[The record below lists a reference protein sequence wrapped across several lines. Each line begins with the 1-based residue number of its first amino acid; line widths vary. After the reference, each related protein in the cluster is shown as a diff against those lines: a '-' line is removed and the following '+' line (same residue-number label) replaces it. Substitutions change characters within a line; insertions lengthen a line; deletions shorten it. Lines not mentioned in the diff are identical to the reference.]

1 MTISLYDFTTA
12 FLKTPTLQIT
22 TILILGVILV
32 NGATDAPNAIAS
44 LVASGGMEL
53 KPAVRM
59 AAFFNFAGLALM
71 TICNANVAYT
81 ICHMVDFGDSP
92 GKALTALCAALISI
106 ILWSAAAWCFGIPT
120 SESHALIAGLT
131 GAAIAIHNGLSG
143 IHGMEWLKVLYGLAA
158 SSILGF
164 SLGWMGGKGLSYRHL
179 FKVYAGFYKPASR
192 KPVLYKPVSCKS
204 HRPAS
209 HKPALYKP
217 VSCKSAHKPASHKSS
232 PYKPK
237 INETKYEWGKRW
249 IRRAQIAGAAAMA
262 FMHGAQDGQKF
273 MGVFLLGIFLS
284 MGKIPGGNFHIPL
297 WMTVLCSVGMATGT
311 AIGGER
317 IIKTVG
323 MDMVKLGKAQGA
335 VSDAAAAACLLLSS
349 LTGIPVSTTHVKTTA
364 IMGVGIASDGEAVN
378 KSIMK
383 EMILAWVVTF
393 PCCGV
398 IGYIIAKVFIKM

>member
-143 IHGMEWLKVLYGLAA
+143 IHGMEWIKVLYGLAA

-164 SLGWMGGKGLSYRHL
+164 SLGWMGGKGLSYRRL
-179 FKVYAGFYKPASR
+179 FKGYAGFYKPASR
-192 KPVLYKPVSCKS
+192 KS
-204 HRPAS
+204 
-209 HKPALYKP
+209 ALYKP
-217 VSCKSAHKPASHKSS
+217 VSHKSPPYKPT

>member
-1 MTISLYDFTTA
+1 MTISLDDFTTA

-22 TILILGVILV
+22 TMLILGVILV

-106 ILWSAAAWCFGIPT
+106 ILWSAVAWCFGIPT

-164 SLGWMGGKGLSYRHL
+164 SLGWMGGKGLSYRRL
-179 FKVYAGFYKPASR
+179 FKVYAGFYKPASH
-192 KPVLYKPVSCKS
+192 KPAQYKPVSCKS
-204 HRPAS
+204 HKPAS
-209 HKPALYKP
+209 YKSALYK
-217 VSCKSAHKPASHKSS
+217 SAQ
-232 PYKPK
+232 YKPGG
-237 INETKYEWGKRW
+237 NEAKYERGKRW
-249 IRRAQIAGAAAMA
+249 IQRAQIAGAAAMA
-262 FMHGAQDGQKF
+262 D
-273 MGVFLLGIFLS
+273 S
-284 MGKIPGGNFHIPL
+284 
-297 WMTVLCSVGMATGT
+297 
-311 AIGGER
+311 
-317 IIKTVG
+317 
-323 MDMVKLGKAQGA
+323 
-335 VSDAAAAACLLLSS
+335 
-349 LTGIPVSTTHVKTTA
+349 
-364 IMGVGIASDGEAVN
+364 
-378 KSIMK
+378 
-383 EMILAWVVTF
+383 
-393 PCCGV
+393 
-398 IGYIIAKVFIKM
+398 

>member
-1 MTISLYDFTTA
+1 MTISLHDFITA
-12 FLKTPTLQIT
+12 FLRTPALQIT
-22 TILILGVILV
+22 TILILGVIVV

-71 TICNANVAYT
+71 TIWNANVAYT
-81 ICHMVDFGDSP
+81 ICHMVDFGNSP
-92 GKALTALCAALISI
+92 EKALTALCAALTSI

-143 IHGMEWLKVLYGLAA
+143 INGMEWIKVLYGLAA
-158 SSILGF
+158 SGILGF
-164 SLGWMGGKGLSYRHL
+164 TLGWLGGRGLL
-179 FKVYAGFYKPASR
+179 FPFSLPFPR
-192 KPVLYKPVSCKS
+192 KYGQKKQ
-204 HRPAS
+204 R
-209 HKPALYKP
+209 
-217 VSCKSAHKPASHKSS
+217 
-232 PYKPK
+232 
-237 INETKYEWGKRW
+237 IQQ
-249 IRRAQIAGAAAMA
+249 AQVAGAAAMA

-284 MGKIPGGNFHIPL
+284 MGKMPGGNFQIPL
-297 WMTVLCSVGMATGT
+297 WMTVLCSGGMAVGT

-317 IIKTVG
+317 IIKKVG
-323 MDMVKLGKAQGA
+323 VDMVKLHKAQGA

-364 IMGVGIASDGEAVN
+364 IMGVGIASDGESVN
-378 KSIMK
+378 KGIMK
-383 EMILAWVVTF
+383 EMILAWVITF
-393 PCCGV
+393 PCCGG
-398 IGYIIAKVFIKM
+398 IGYFVAKIFVK

>member
-1 MTISLYDFTTA
+1 MTISLDDFTTA

-22 TILILGVILV
+22 TMLILGVILV

-106 ILWSAAAWCFGIPT
+106 ILWSAVAWCFGIPT

-164 SLGWMGGKGLSYRHL
+164 SLGWMGGKGLSYRRL
-179 FKVYAGFYKPASR
+179 FKVYAGFHKPASR
-192 KPVLYKPVSCKS
+192 KS
-204 HRPAS
+204 
-209 HKPALYKP
+209 ALY
-217 VSCKSAHKPASHKSS
+217 KPASHKSPPYKPT

-237 INETKYEWGKRW
+237 INETKYERGKRW
-249 IRRAQIAGAAAMA
+249 IQRAQIAGAAAMA

-273 MGVFLLGIFLS
+273 MGIFLLGIFLS

-383 EMILAWVVTF
+383 EIILAWVVTF
-393 PCCGV
+393 PCCGL
-398 IGYIIAKVFIKM
+398 IGYIIAKLFIKM